1 MKVEGNRKEGGQSI
15 VPTSGL
21 TFGLRRTNKLDLSV
35 QLYLHIVER
44 LIYRSFPTICTA
56 NDLE

>member
-21 TFGLRRTNKLDLSV
+21 TFGLQRTVSWPGAWGGW
-35 QLYLHIVER
+35 LYGAEVG
-44 LIYRSFPTICTA
+44 
-56 NDLE
+56 